1 MWPPTLLTVTTIGDT
16 GMGTA
21 DVAATAIFSAM
32 ALICG
37 AALLYTWV
45 TIDRPDSEHLL
56 GVPMMSTIA
65 GVGAFSVVMVITSLA
80 GLPAWLRVLLA
91 LLAGAVTGVSSRNLW
106 HDRNALVISARNKV
120 RDQPASDGQEN

>member
-1 MWPPTLLTVTTIGDT
+1 
-16 GMGTA
+16 MGTA